1 MIQFFESLL
10 TINTQKVLVTN
21 NSNNIDI
28 YIYVILLYIV
38 YARNVYRYAIYMI
51 DNIIILKYRKIF

>member
-1 MIQFFESLL
+1 M
-10 TINTQKVLVTN
+10 
-21 NSNNIDI
+21 
-28 YIYVILLYIV
+28 YVILLYMV